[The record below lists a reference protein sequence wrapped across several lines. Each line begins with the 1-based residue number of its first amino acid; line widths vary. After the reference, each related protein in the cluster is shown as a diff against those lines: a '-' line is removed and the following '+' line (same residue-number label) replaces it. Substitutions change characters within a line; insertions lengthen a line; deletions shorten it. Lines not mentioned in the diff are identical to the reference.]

1 MFVAGRVSPIL
12 VGNLGQYMCVPLRY
26 GMILAVLGKSDII
39 SGTVPSLMINLM
51 LIRSKRLATPPRGA
65 CATNTV
71 VVVLNT
77 HCLWRSSRH
86 GCCYCY
92 CLKIFQRFVVE

>member
-26 GMILAVLGKSDII
+26 GIILAVLGKSDII
-39 SGTVPSLMINLM
+39 SGTAPSLMINLM

-65 CATNTV
+65 CVTNAV
-71 VVVLNT
+71 VVVL
-77 HCLWRSSRH
+77 
-86 GCCYCY
+86 
-92 CLKIFQRFVVE
+92 VVRGVLVAMVVAAV